1 MDSYAYT
8 PNEIILADRHWRTM
22 PRFWTKRSR
31 SLAATVAALALVPIG
46 IFNASDVV
54 AQELESFAILSGQT
68 ITNTG
73 PTTILGN
80 IGVFPGSTFTGA
92 GSVTQTGETY
102 LATALAGRMQ
112 DDLTTLYNVLAGRPT
127 SAGGNL
133 TGQELGG
140 LTLQPGVY
148 NFDTSAGLSV
158 GQTLILD
165 GNGDPNAVFIF
176 NIGSTLTLGTGSTV
190 QLVGGVEGSNVFYR
204 VGSSATLGTAS
215 VMEGQI
221 VALTSISLLTGAVI
235 DCGAALARNG
245 SVTLDTN
252 TIQICDLAAPPITP
266 PIIPVITPVVT
277 PPTPPGVT
285 PPTTPVAIPP
295 ANPVVVAEALDDFV
309 AGGGTLPPGIA
320 ILPLVLTPTELAD
333 VLAELSG
340 EVGTG
345 VSPSG
350 MQAMNAFIDLTLSD
364 RSGPMMT
371 IAPPP
376 IPPQPAPP
384 ATVSVLGYGPGDV
397 PASNL
402 PFSGSY
408 TALPQQTWGIWVAG
422 FGERSVTKGSA
433 TLGTHRRTSEL
444 LGGALGVDYYLDP
457 DTTIGFA
464 VGVSGTRF
472 GLSDD
477 FGSGTMTTY
486 HAGIHARREF
496 DAAYL
501 AGALAYGYSDV
512 STHRTVTIAGIDRFA
527 ADFDA
532 HNVGGHI
539 EAGYRLGW
547 ITPYAALRGQ
557 SLRTPAYSET
567 TVAGASTFALDYA
580 ARTATSL
587 RSELGA
593 EVEWSDTVN
602 EDTTLV
608 LRLRGAWA
616 HELSSKTDVNAS
628 FQRVAGPSFTVAGAK
643 PDRDSL
649 LLSAGAEVRTR
660 DGFYVAGSLNSS
672 FASNAYTYG
681 GAIKLGYTW

>member
-1 MDSYAYT
+1 
-8 PNEIILADRHWRTM
+8 DRRSRAV
-22 PRFWTKRSR
+22 PQSQTKRSR
-31 SLAATVAALALVPIG
+31 FLAATVAALALVPIG
-46 IFNASDVV
+46 MFSSSDVI

-92 GSVTQTGETY
+92 GSVTQTGATY
-102 LATALAGRMQ
+102 LGTALAGRMQ

-127 SAGGNL
+127 SAGGDL
-133 TGQELGG
+133 TGQALGG
-140 LTLQPGVY
+140 LILQPGVY
-148 NFDTSAGLSV
+148 NFDTSAGLAV
-158 GQTLILD
+158 GQTLTLD
-165 GNGDPNAVFIF
+165 GNGDPNSVFIF
-176 NIGSTLTLGTGSTV
+176 NIGSTLTLGSGSTI
-190 QLVGGVEGSNVFYR
+190 QLISGVEGRNVFYR

-221 VALTSISLLTGAVI
+221 VALTSISLLTGAGI

-252 TIQICDLAAPPITP
+252 TIRICGLTTRSFED
-266 PIIPVITPVVT
+266 VIAGTT
-277 PPTPPGVT
+277 PPT
-285 PPTTPVAIPP
+285 
-295 ANPVVVAEALDDFV
+295 NPVIVAEALDEFV
-309 AGGGTLPPGIA
+309 AGGGILPPGFA
-320 ILPLVLTPTELAD
+320 VLPLVLTPAELAT
-333 VLAELSG
+333 VLEQFSG
-340 EVGTG
+340 EVGTA

-350 MQAMNAFIDLTLSD
+350 MQAMNAFLDLTLGG
-364 RSGPMMT
+364 RSGPTMVV
-371 IAPPP
+371 APPP
-376 IPPQPAPP
+376 VPEFVP

-408 TALPQQTWGIWVAG
+408 TALPQQTWGMWVAG

-433 TLGTHRRTSEL
+433 ALGTHTRTSDL
-444 LGGALGVDYYLDP
+444 LGGALGIDYYLDP
-457 DTTIGFA
+457 DTTIGIA
-464 VGVSGTRF
+464 AGVSGTRF

-512 STHRTVTIAGIDRFA
+512 STSRTVTIAGTDRYA
-527 ADFDA
+527 ADFHA

-593 EVEWSDTVN
+593 EVQWSDTFN

-616 HELSSKTDVNAS
+616 HELSSNTAVNAS
-628 FQRVAGPSFTVAGAK
+628 FRRLAGTSFTVDGAK
-643 PDRDSL
+643 PHRDSL
-649 LLSAGAEVRTR
+649 LLSAGAEVRMR
-660 DGFYVAGSLNSS
+660 DGFYVAGSLNGA
-672 FASNAYTYG
+672 FVSNAYSYG